1 MGKLISVSLIALLL
15 ATACATTAQPLWYKP
30 GADQQDFAKD
40 KYECMQDSK
49 TSWSGGGTGIIGI
62 AAMAGAAADA
72 QSKANATFKM
82 CMEARG
88 WVMQA
93 QENVDNA
100 KTEVSNAS
108 SKQPKNIGTEV
119 ARINEQV
126 HECIQRIESNPT
138 YQSVVQHINID
149 GNKSPSLEQLTDA
162 STPTDEEIQIIMS
175 IHKDMVECRE
185 QFLQDYGK
193 IFPKVIPLMR
203 ELYSSS
209 DLIFADLVERKIT
222 WGDANKQR
230 AELRKEFTL
239 KLKDQGK

>member
-1 MGKLISVSLIALLL
+1 VSFIALLF
-15 ATACATTAQPLWYKP
+15 AAACASTAQPLWYKP

-40 KYECMQDSK
+40 KYECMQESK
-49 TSWSGGGTGIIGI
+49 TPWSGGGTGIIGV

-100 KTEVSNAS
+100 NAQASNAS

-119 ARINEQV
+119 ARINKQV
-126 HECIQRIESNPT
+126 VDCFQRIQSNPA
-138 YQSVVQHINID
+138 YQGVVRHMNID

-162 STPTDEEIQIIMS
+162 AMPTDEEIQVIMAVHS
-175 IHKDMVECRE
+175 DMVECRE

-193 IFPKVIPLMR
+193 IFPNVIPLMR
-203 ELYSSS
+203 QLYSSS

-222 WGDANKQR
+222 WGDANKER
-230 AELRKEFTL
+230 AELRKELAL